1 MLFTPPPQPAQAPQ
15 MIAPD
20 FWLLRGYAKPEAL
33 LPLIEEVT
41 HAAPFRHMTVPGGK
55 KMSVAITN
63 CGQFGWT
70 ASTAGYAYCAVDPA
84 SHSAAAWPDMPSP
97 LFELAQQ
104 ASKVVGWSQFY
115 PDACLINRYDAG
127 ASMGLHQDRD
137 ERDLSQPI
145 VSISLGASC
154 QFIVGGEKR
163 TSPTASITLHSGD
176 VLVWGGKS
184 RLIFHGVRPVSR
196 AEGTLRYNLTL
207 RKAT

>member
-1 MLFTPPPQPAQAPQ
+1 MLFAPPPQPTQAPQ
-15 MIAPD
+15 IIAPD
-20 FWLLRGYAKPEAL
+20 FWLLRGYAKPEEL
-33 LPLIEEVT
+33 LPILQQVAN
-41 HAAPFRHMTVPGGK
+41 AAPFRHMTVPGGK

-63 CGQFGWT
+63 CGRFGWT
-70 ASTAGYAYCAVDPA
+70 ASSRGYAYTVVDPESRPKA
-84 SHSAAAWPDMPSP
+84 PWPDMPRQ
-97 LFELAQQ
+97 LFELAHQ
-104 ASKVVGWSQFY
+104 AADSVGWPQFY
-115 PDACLINRYDAG
+115 PDACLVNRYEAG

-137 ERDLSQPI
+137 EVDLDQPI

-163 TSPTASITLHSGD
+163 TSPATSVALHSGD
-176 VLVWGGKS
+176 VLVWGGQS

>member
-1 MLFTPPPQPAQAPQ
+1 

-20 FWLLRGYAKPEAL
+20 FWLLRGHAKPEVL
-33 LPLIEEVT
+33 MPLIEKIT
-41 HAAPFRHMTVPGGK
+41 NAAPFRHMTVPGGK
-55 KMSVAITN
+55 KMSVAMTN
-63 CGQFGWT
+63 CGRFGWT
-70 ASTAGYAYCAVDPA
+70 ASKAGYAYSPVDPE
-84 SHSAAAWPDMPSP
+84 SHPEAPWPDMPTQ
-97 LFELAQQ
+97 FCELAQQ
-104 ASKVVGWSQFY
+104 VADTVGWLQFH
-115 PDACLINRYDAG
+115 PDACLINRYEAG

-137 ERDLSQPI
+137 EVDLNQPI

-154 QFIVGGEKR
+154 QFMVGGEKR
-163 TSPTASITLHSGD
+163 TNPVTSIALHSGD

>member
-1 MLFTPPPQPAQAPQ
+1 M

-20 FWLLRGYAKPEAL
+20 FWLLRGHAKPDAL
-33 LPLIEEVT
+33 LPLIEKVAK
-41 HAAPFRHMTVPGGK
+41 AAPFRHMTVPRGK
-55 KMSVAITN
+55 KMSVAMTN
-63 CGQFGWT
+63 CGRYGWT
-70 ASTAGYAYCAVDPA
+70 ASAKGYAYLGVDPA
-84 SHSAAAWPDMPSP
+84 SHPQTPWPDMPRE

-104 ASKVVGWSQFY
+104 AASTIGWPQFQ
-115 PDACLINRYDAG
+115 PDACLINRYEAG

-154 QFIVGGEKR
+154 QFIVGGETR
-163 TSPTASITLHSGD
+163 ASPTKSVALHSGD
-176 VLVWGGKS
+176 VLVWGGQS

-196 AEGTLRYNLTL
+196 ALGTLRYNLTL